1 MSKKIKLLYR
11 FNFENKIISKKNFKL
26 SREQVSIV
34 KKYIDKIFEKKF
46 IKLSH
51 SLYAT
56 SIFIVKKL
64 KSDFRIYIDYRALN
78 ALIIKNRNVSFLIR
92 EILARLYLTKY
103 FSKFDI
109 IVVFNEIR
117 IKKKRKKNDFLDK
130 IRAI

>member
-1 MSKKIKLLYR
+1 MSRK
-11 FNFENKIISKKNFKL
+11 
-26 SREQVSIV
+26 QVSIV